1 MTRESFSEALL
12 ELTNKIIQMSTLV
25 ENNLQ
30 DAISALFECN
40 TRLAASV
47 IEKDDKINGF
57 EREAFSQCI
66 TLIATQQPIA
76 GDLRKITSALKA
88 ITDLERIGDYAKD
101 ISDITL
107 FINEKTVFPDSL
119 KEMSQKTMA
128 MFKSVINAYIVSDEA
143 AAVAVAESDDV
154 VDQLFHESLRDLEAM
169 MKKEPENM
177 KSFSKIIMATKYLE
191 RIADHATNIAEWIV
205 YTKTGSREN
214 LN

>member
-30 DAISALFECN
+30 DAVAALFDSN

-47 IEKDDKINGF
+47 IEKDDKINAF
-57 EREAFSQCI
+57 EREAFSRCI

-107 FINEKTVFPDSL
+107 FINDKTVFPDSL
-119 KEMSQKTMA
+119 REMSQKTIF
-128 MFKSVINAYIVSDEA
+128 MFKSVINAYITSDEA

-154 VDQLFHESLRDLEAM
+154 VDELFHESLRDLEAM
-169 MKKEPENM
+169 MKKQPENV
-177 KSFSKIIMATKYLE
+177 KSFSKVIMATKYLE